1 MKLRQWVNGFPRFEA
16 TTLLQNDEPSYQA
29 TKRYIPEKQNLYFV
43 KCSDRFFN
51 LRHWSES
58 IGVIG
63 VRWLTL
69 WVHVVMGAMMLLPL
83 GSVEL
88 RWPRDLV
95 RLIQYSGSSDIDV
108 CCLHY
113 WTCSRYNYVL
123 ANAECFSISGTEAL
137 VANLIL
143 LNKTLIFALFFSRI
157 FLSLHFFY
165 HHRFVLSFR
174 LFLRAQELFYS
185 LTSRSNRS

>member
-69 WVHVVMGAMMLLPL
+69 
-83 GSVEL
+83 
-88 RWPRDLV
+88 
-95 RLIQYSGSSDIDV
+95 
-108 CCLHY
+108 
-113 WTCSRYNYVL
+113 
-123 ANAECFSISGTEAL
+123 
-137 VANLIL
+137 
-143 LNKTLIFALFFSRI
+143 
-157 FLSLHFFY
+157 
-165 HHRFVLSFR
+165 
-174 LFLRAQELFYS
+174 
-185 LTSRSNRS
+185 